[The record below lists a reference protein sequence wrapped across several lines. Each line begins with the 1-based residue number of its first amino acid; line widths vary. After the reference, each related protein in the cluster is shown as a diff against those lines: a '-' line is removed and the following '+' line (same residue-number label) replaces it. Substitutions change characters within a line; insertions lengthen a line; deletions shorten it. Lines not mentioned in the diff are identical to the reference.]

1 MVVGHHMQ
9 GIGRMRHSKGF
20 GLLELLLAL
29 IIATLLIS
37 VAVPMYDRQ
46 VERAKVAAAIGHI
59 GTISIEIDKF
69 RLNNR
74 DRVPDT
80 LDELPIEI
88 PLDPWGRPYVFLN
101 IIDGNP
107 NIGAVRKD
115 GSLNPLNTDYDLYS
129 LGDDGYTA
137 SPLNADESRDDI
149 VRANDGA
156 FIGLGEDF

>member
-1 MVVGHHMQ
+1 
-9 GIGRMRHSKGF
+9 MRHSKGF
-20 GLLELLLAL
+20 GLLELLMAL

-46 VERAKVAAAIGHI
+46 IERAKVAAAIGDI

-69 RLNNR
+69 RLSNR

-80 LDELPIEI
+80 LAELPIDI
-88 PLDPWGRPYVFLN
+88 PMDPWGRPYVFLN
-101 IIDGNP
+101 IIDGDP
-107 NIGAVRKD
+107 DISAVRKD

-129 LGDDGYTA
+129 LGRDGDSKA
-137 SPLNADESRDDI
+137 PLNAPSSRDDI

-156 FIGLGEDF
+156 YIGLGEDF